1 MTDPAQAPDERLRLA
16 IADLPGDDFLSSLA
30 EVARAMPIPLGLE
43 TVSIRVRARDGE
55 RAFHLLAMDGASPRE
70 IARRALE
77 PYTLALVRSLF
88 ALGPAHSLARM
99 MGVRWVGGRWIV
111 SGDEPI
117 GVLSTGS
124 RTDRKPS
131 APQEKLFTK
140 VAEELAP
147 ALERIDRSTESLEL
161 LSASLAKEALAL
173 PGTLPSPALE
183 PLRPRERTILNLYA
197 EGLSAEE
204 IARVL
209 IISPHTVRTH
219 VKNAFRRL
227 GIHSRAEAA
236 DLVHT
241 DEVAR
246 VV

>member
-1 MTDPAQAPDERLRLA
+1 VTDPAQAPEERLRLA
-16 IADLPGDDFLSSLA
+16 IAALPGDDLLSSLA
-30 EVARAMPIPLGLE
+30 EVARSMPIPLGLE
-43 TVSIRVRARDGE
+43 TVSIRARARDGE

-77 PYTLALVRSLF
+77 PYTVALVRSLF

-99 MGVRWVGGRWIV
+99 MGVRWVGGRWIM
-111 SGDEPI
+111 SGEEPI
-117 GVLSTGS
+117 GILSTGS

-131 APQEKLFTK
+131 AAQEKLFTK
-140 VAEELAP
+140 VAEGVAP
-147 ALERIDRSTESLEL
+147 TLERIDRTTESLEL

>member
-1 MTDPAQAPDERLRLA
+1 VTDPAQAQEERLRRTIAAVPGEDLLA
-16 IADLPGDDFLSSLA
+16 SLG
-30 EVARAMPIPLGLE
+30 EVARAMPVPLGFE
-43 TVSIRVRARDGE
+43 AVGIRMRAKDGG

-77 PYTLALVRSLF
+77 PYALALVRSQF
-88 ALGPAHSLARM
+88 ALGPAHSLARTL
-99 MGVRWVGGRWIV
+99 GVRWVGGRWIV
-111 SGDEPI
+111 SGGEPI
-117 GVLSTGS
+117 GAVSTSS
-124 RTDRKPS
+124 RTDRKPTP
-131 APQEKLFTK
+131 AQEELFTK
-140 VAEELAP
+140 AAEDLGP
-147 ALERIDRSTESLEL
+147 ALEGIDRSTRSLEL

-183 PLRPRERTILNLYA
+183 PLRPRERTILGLYA

-204 IARVL
+204 IARML
-209 IISPHTVRTH
+209 FISPHTVRTH

-227 GIHSRAEAA
+227 GIHSRSEAA

-246 VV
+246 VL

>member
-1 MTDPAQAPDERLRLA
+1 VTETAQPQEQRLRRA
-16 IADLPGDDFLSSLA
+16 ITALPGGDLLDSFA
-30 EVARAMPIPLGLE
+30 EVARSLPIPLGLE
-43 TVSIRVRARDGE
+43 TVSIRVRAEDGE

-77 PYTLALVRSLF
+77 PYSLLLIRSQF
-88 ALGPAHSLARM
+88 ALGPEHSLART

-111 SGDEPI
+111 SEDETI

-124 RTDRKPS
+124 RTDRKPT
-131 APQEKLFTK
+131 AAQEELFTQ
-140 VAEELAP
+140 VAEDLVPPLKA
-147 ALERIDRSTESLEL
+147 IDRSTETLEL
-161 LSASLAKEALAL
+161 LSASLAKDALAL
-173 PGTLPSPALE
+173 PGTPPSPALE

>member
-1 MTDPAQAPDERLRLA
+1 VRDPAQASEERLRLA
-16 IADLPGDDFLSSLA
+16 IAALPGDDLLDSCA
-30 EVARAMPIPLGLE
+30 EVARSMPIPLGLE
-43 TVSIRVRARDGE
+43 TVSIRVRAKDDP

-99 MGVRWVGGRWIV
+99 MGIRWVGGRWIV
-111 SGDEPI
+111 NGNEPI
-117 GVLSTGS
+117 GVLSAGS
-124 RTDRKPS
+124 RTDRTPT
-131 APQEKLFTK
+131 AAQEELFTK
-140 VAEELAP
+140 VAEDLAP
-147 ALERIDRSTESLEL
+147 ALESIERSTEALEL

-173 PGTLPSPALE
+173 PGTPPSPALE

-227 GIHSRAEAA
+227 GVHSRAEAA

>member
-1 MTDPAQAPDERLRLA
+1 MA
-16 IADLPGDDFLSSLA
+16 IAALPGDDLLSSLA

-77 PYTLALVRSLF
+77 PYTVALVRSLF

-117 GVLSTGS
+117 GILSTGS

-131 APQEKLFTK
+131 AAQEKLFTK
-140 VAEELAP
+140 VAEDVAP
-147 ALERIDRSTESLEL
+147 ALERIDRSSESLEL

-183 PLRPRERTILNLYA
+183 PLRPRERMILNLYA